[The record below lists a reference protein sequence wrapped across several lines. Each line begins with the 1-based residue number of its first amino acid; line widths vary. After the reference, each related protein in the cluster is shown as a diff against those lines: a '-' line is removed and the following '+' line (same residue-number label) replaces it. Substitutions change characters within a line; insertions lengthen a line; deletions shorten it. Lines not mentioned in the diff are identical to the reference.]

1 MAFISLR
8 QLLDHAAEHGYGV
21 PAFNINN
28 MEQLLAIMA
37 AARRTDAPV
46 ILQAS
51 RGARSYAGDFMLRR
65 MVEAA
70 VESNPG
76 IPVCL
81 HQDHGDTPATCLS
94 AIQMGFTSVMM
105 DGSLMSD
112 GKQPASYEYNVDVS
126 RNVVEMAHAVG
137 VSVEGELGCLGSLEH
152 GGDEGEDGH
161 GGSASLSRDQLL
173 TDPDQAADFVALTH
187 VDALAVAIGTS
198 HGAYK
203 FSRKPTGDILAMDV
217 VKAIN
222 ARLPGTHLVMHGS
235 SSVPQELQDVFN
247 AHGGKMPQTWGVP
260 VEEIQEGIRY
270 GVRKV
275 NIDTDC
281 RIAMTG
287 QLRKVA
293 NEKRA
298 EFDLRNFLK
307 PAMAALEQL
316 CAQRFEDF
324 GTAGRAG
331 SIKPV
336 PLAEMARRYKAG
348 KLDPQITSRAKAA

>member
-1 MAFISLR
+1 
-8 QLLDHAAEHGYGV
+8 
-21 PAFNINN
+21 
-28 MEQLLAIMA
+28 
-37 AARRTDAPV
+37 
-46 ILQAS
+46 
-51 RGARSYAGDFMLRR
+51 
-65 MVEAA
+65 
-70 VESNPG
+70 
-76 IPVCL
+76 
-81 HQDHGDTPATCLS
+81 
-94 AIQMGFTSVMM
+94 
-105 DGSLMSD
+105 
-112 GKQPASYEYNVDVS
+112 
-126 RNVVEMAHAVG
+126 
-137 VSVEGELGCLGSLEH
+137 
-152 GGDEGEDGH
+152 
-161 GGSASLSRDQLL
+161 
-173 TDPDQAADFVALTH
+173 
-187 VDALAVAIGTS
+187 
-198 HGAYK
+198 
-203 FSRKPTGDILAMDV
+203 MDV

-324 GTAGRAG
+324 GTAGRAS
-331 SIKPV
+331 SIKPA

-348 KLDPQITSRAKAA
+348 KLEPQITSRAKAA